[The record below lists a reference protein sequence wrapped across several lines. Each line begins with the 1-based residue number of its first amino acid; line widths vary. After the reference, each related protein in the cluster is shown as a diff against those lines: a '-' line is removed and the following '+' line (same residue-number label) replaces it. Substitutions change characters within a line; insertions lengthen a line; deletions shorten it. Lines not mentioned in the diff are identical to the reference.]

1 MDKVKNPYVNTAED
15 LANENNSSL
24 PGVKSKDIISRTLN
38 AQMPA
43 GNTPGKPLKKH
54 AYAAFFNKLAADM
67 GMALPS
73 ESSVQPVNVLNE
85 NRSVF
90 SPKPVRIPSVNQFN
104 AYRNPGGTQ
113 QITRNIGI
121 GQP

>member
-1 MDKVKNPYVNTAED
+1 
-15 LANENNSSL
+15 
-24 PGVKSKDIISRTLN
+24 
-38 AQMPA
+38 MPA

-73 ESSVQPVNVLNE
+73 ESSVQPVNISTE

-90 SPKPVRIPSVNQFN
+90 SPRATKLPGLTQYTSF
-104 AYRNPGGTQ
+104 RNPGGTQ
-113 QITRNIGI
+113 TTARNIGI
-121 GQP
+121 